1 MSFLRRKKPDAEP
14 PPPPTPVQ
22 EEVTAQEYPLRL
34 ALVARSSDGL
44 RLQRRPGVA
53 AALPGI
59 VEPLSQTP
67 VETIEPLPLE
77 YSDASPAIERFNEM
91 QQWVLARREVSPIGR
106 HGLYVLEMTDALD
119 MTVDTFHCGLLHGD
133 TDTSGYPEYNAIVG
147 GLATHWDELSGELIV
162 RAVVG
167 WGGKGLRGDT
177 ERIGQKLLSSL
188 YQQVV
193 ASGYSLGE
201 AEQARL
207 PSIGG
212 RSGPHLRALRLR
224 GGQRQRVL
232 LPEVR
237 HAHGR
242 AAPDRAEPVLS
253 GWAPRPQSH
262 CPLPGATGDWCDRTG
277 LRHTAA

>member
-1 MSFLRRKKPDAEP
+1 MSFLRRKKPDAPP

-22 EEVTAQEYPLRL
+22 EEVTAQEYGLRIS
-34 ALVARSSDGL
+34 LVARSSDGL
-44 RLQRRPGVA
+44 RLQASPQSA
-53 AALPGI
+53 SAIPSI

-67 VETIEPLPLE
+67 IEVIEPLPLE
-77 YSDASPAIERFNEM
+77 YADASPAIERFNEV
-91 QQWVLARREVSPIGR
+91 QQWVLARRDVSPIGR

-119 MTVDTFHCGLLHGD
+119 MTVDTFFCGLLHGE

-147 GLATHWDELSGELIV
+147 GLASHWDELSGELIV

-188 YQQVV
+188 YQQVI

-201 AEQARL
+201 AEQARV

-212 RSGPHLRALRLR
+212 RSGLTCAHCGFEAGSASAFYCPKCGMRMAR
-224 GGQRQRVL
+224 G
-232 LPEVR
+232 
-237 HAHGR
+237 A
-242 AAPDRAEPVLS
+242 
-253 GWAPRPQSH
+253 
-262 CPLPGATGDWCDRTG
+262 
-277 LRHTAA
+277 

>member
-1 MSFLRRKKPDAEP
+1 MSFLRRKKEHAPT

-22 EEVTAQEYPLRL
+22 EEVKAQEYGLRIS
-34 ALVARSSDGL
+34 LVARSSDGL
-44 RLQRRPGVA
+44 RLQAAPAVA
-53 AALPGI
+53 AAIPGI
-59 VEPLSQTP
+59 VEPLSQTS
-67 VETIEPLPLE
+67 VETIAPLPLE
-77 YSDASPAIERFNEM
+77 FSDASPAIERFNEI

-119 MTVDTFHCGLLHGD
+119 MTVDTFSCGLLHGEI
-133 TDTSGYPEYNAIVG
+133 DTSGYPDYNAIVG
-147 GLATHWDELSGELIV
+147 GLASHWDELSGELIV

-212 RSGPHLRALRLR
+212 RSGLNCTHCGYEAGSASAFYCPKCGMRMSR
-224 GGQRQRVL
+224 G
-232 LPEVR
+232 
-237 HAHGR
+237 A
-242 AAPDRAEPVLS
+242 
-253 GWAPRPQSH
+253 
-262 CPLPGATGDWCDRTG
+262 
-277 LRHTAA
+277 

>member
-1 MSFLRRKKPDAEP
+1 MSFLRRKKQQAPT

-22 EEVTAQEYPLRL
+22 EEVKAQEYGLRIS
-34 ALVARSSDGL
+34 LVARSSDGL
-44 RLQRRPGVA
+44 RLQAAPAVA
-53 AALPGI
+53 AAIPGI
-59 VEPLSQTP
+59 VEPLSQTS
-67 VETIEPLPLE
+67 VEIIEPLPLE
-77 YSDASPAIERFNEM
+77 YSDASPAIERFNEV
-91 QQWVLARREVSPIGR
+91 QQWVLARRDVSPIGR

-119 MTVDTFHCGLLHGD
+119 MTVDTFSCGLLHGEI
-133 TDTSGYPEYNAIVG
+133 DTSGYPDYNAIVG
-147 GLATHWDELSGELIV
+147 GLASHWDELSGELIV

-212 RSGPHLRALRLR
+212 RSGLNCAHCGYEAGSASAFYCPKCGMRMSR
-224 GGQRQRVL
+224 G
-232 LPEVR
+232 
-237 HAHGR
+237 A
-242 AAPDRAEPVLS
+242 
-253 GWAPRPQSH
+253 
-262 CPLPGATGDWCDRTG
+262 
-277 LRHTAA
+277 

>member
-1 MSFLRRKKPDAEP
+1 MSFLRRKKQQAPT

-22 EEVTAQEYPLRL
+22 EEVKAQEYGLRIS
-34 ALVARSSDGL
+34 LVARSSDGL
-44 RLQRRPGVA
+44 RLQAAPAVA
-53 AALPGI
+53 AAIPGI
-59 VEPLSQTP
+59 VEPLSQTS
-67 VETIEPLPLE
+67 VEIIEPLPLE
-77 YSDASPAIERFNEM
+77 YSDALPAIERFNEV

-119 MTVDTFHCGLLHGD
+119 MTVDTFSCGLLHGEI
-133 TDTSGYPEYNAIVG
+133 DTSGYPDYNAIVG
-147 GLATHWDELSGELIV
+147 GLASHWDELSGELIV

-212 RSGPHLRALRLR
+212 RSGLNCAHCGYEAGSASAFYCPKCGMRMSR
-224 GGQRQRVL
+224 G
-232 LPEVR
+232 
-237 HAHGR
+237 A
-242 AAPDRAEPVLS
+242 
-253 GWAPRPQSH
+253 
-262 CPLPGATGDWCDRTG
+262 
-277 LRHTAA
+277 